1 MSVVANE
8 NNDVTLFR
16 EVNCKM
22 WLLAMNYP
30 IEFEE
35 KINEYNS
42 LCSHGKSLL
51 ITLYLGEI
59 STRKSSAMHS

>member
-22 WLLAMNYP
+22 LLFAMTYRV
-30 IEFEE
+30 
-35 KINEYNS
+35 
-42 LCSHGKSLL
+42 GQR
-51 ITLYLGEI
+51 I
-59 STRKSSAMHS
+59 SNDELTH

>member
-1 MSVVANE
+1 
-8 NNDVTLFR
+8 
-16 EVNCKM
+16 M